1 MGEFGQLLRQLR
13 ETHGYTIQSVTQTT
27 RVPVRHLLALESE
40 QFQSLPSDASARG
53 FVRLLAKHYRTDE
66 QELLRRYEQ
75 AVTSGSAVP
84 QPLPLAQTNVT
95 IRQVQSG
102 RRHTG
107 LVVGLGVIVVIVL
120 LLGWLRGTQESGVMT
135 ASSAPA
141 ARSAVKSEKNAA
153 GRVAQETA
161 RPAEEEKVTTPP
173 PAPSV
178 PSKPVSVPA
187 VEAQPEPEPK
197 AAPAPEHPPFR
208 LEIEAHE
215 QSWVQAALDG
225 GEMKEALLQPGER
238 LTWTAT
244 EQMELTLGNAGGLAL
259 SFNGEA
265 VAALGEPGQVVRF
278 HVTKDGLAKVKRS
291 APPRAPQP
299 QPPPSTMSTPAPS
312 APSTFAF

>member
-13 ETHGYTIQSVTQTT
+13 ETHGDTVQSVTQTT

-53 FVRLLAKHYRTDE
+53 FIRLLAKHYRTDE
-66 QELLRRYEQ
+66 QDLLRRYEQ
-75 AVTSGSAVP
+75 AVTPVSAVP

-107 LVVGLGVIVVIVL
+107 LVVGLGVIVAIIL
-120 LLGWLRGTQESGVMT
+120 LLGWLRGAQEPMGVMT

-141 ARSAVKSEKNAA
+141 ARSAAKSEKNTAA
-153 GRVAQETA
+153 RVTQETP
-161 RPAEEEKVTTPP
+161 RPAEEEKVAAS
-173 PAPSV
+173 PAPSA
-178 PSKPVSVPA
+178 PLKPVSVPA
-187 VEAQPEPEPK
+187 VAVPPVSVDKP
-197 AAPAPEHPPFR
+197 APAPEHPPFR

-215 QSWVQAALDG
+215 QSWIQAALDG

-244 EQMELTLGNAGGLAL
+244 EQMELTLG
-259 SFNGEA
+259 
-265 VAALGEPGQVVRF
+265 
-278 HVTKDGLAKVKRS
+278 
-291 APPRAPQP
+291 
-299 QPPPSTMSTPAPS
+299 
-312 APSTFAF
+312 

>member
-1 MGEFGQLLRQLR
+1 
-13 ETHGYTIQSVTQTT
+13 
-27 RVPVRHLLALESE
+27 
-40 QFQSLPSDASARG
+40 
-53 FVRLLAKHYRTDE
+53 VRLLAKHYRTDE
-66 QELLRRYEQ
+66 QDLLRRYEQ
-75 AVTSGSAVP
+75 AVTPVSAVP

-107 LVVGLGVIVVIVL
+107 LVVGLGVIVGIVL
-120 LLGWLRGTQESGVMT
+120 LLGWLRGTQESGVMI

-141 ARSAVKSEKNAA
+141 ARSAAKSEKNTA

-161 RPAEEEKVTTPP
+161 RPAEEEKVAAS
-173 PAPSV
+173 PAPGV
-178 PSKPVSVPA
+178 PLKNVSVPVVA
-187 VEAQPEPEPK
+187 APPESVDKP
-197 AAPAPEHPPFR
+197 APAPEHPPFR

-215 QSWVQAALDG
+215 QSWIQAALDG

-259 SFNGEA
+259 SFNGES
-265 VAALGEPGQVVRF
+265 VTSLGETGQVVRY

-291 APPRAPQP
+291 APPRVP
-299 QPPPSTMSTPAPS
+299 QPPPSTMSTPTPS